1 MVSCQVPQLVP
12 QLTYNLEQVGWGTRL
27 VVSQL
32 FADRCH
38 RLAAGRKEADWLVV
52 GEVSTALSLFLGLQ
66 HFL

>member
-1 MVSCQVPQLVP
+1 M
-12 QLTYNLEQVGWGTRL
+12 
-27 VVSQL
+27 VSQL